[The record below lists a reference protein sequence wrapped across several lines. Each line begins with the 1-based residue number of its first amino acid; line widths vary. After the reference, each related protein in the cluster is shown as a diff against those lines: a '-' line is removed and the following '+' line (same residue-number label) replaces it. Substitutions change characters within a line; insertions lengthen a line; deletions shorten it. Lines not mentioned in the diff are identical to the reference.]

1 MKRTLFCLM
10 LALLCLTV
18 FPALAD
24 VQVDAMVPAAS
35 GYVLIHTTPN
45 SALADPA
52 QQDGMWLFLPAFA
65 DRQQITLLVDG
76 QETPV
81 DWASAQPLEDGV
93 DVLSVEGLTLYV
105 MQSQNLRALF
115 LESDDPVNQ
124 GRAYLEDCDRHQNST
139 TASMALVDTDGTVDY
154 SGHIKKLRG
163 RGNGSWGLEKK
174 PYQFKLDDKVDLL
187 QTGDR
192 SERNRTWV
200 LLTDGAD
207 LTMLHN
213 RIVLNLG
220 LEMGLDETSHSEPV
234 DLYYDGEYR
243 GLYLLCEKVQLGEG
257 RIEEMDSDKV
267 MEEFQQNQ
275 NPDELPDGAALNA
288 YGLTYHFVDGAN
300 GPEDPSSVAYMTEVE
315 SNDTLSDRAYFMLGD
330 GTLMAVKNPEN
341 ANQEMVCYI
350 SEKLESARLT
360 LVNGGVNPENG
371 HTIQQ
376 DFDVDAFARLA
387 LINEWAFN
395 LDGFSYSSTWFVL
408 PAGSDQFRPGP
419 PWDNDLSMQ
428 ELSSGLNPDGAGLK
442 DTWGWLAAFY
452 RCGDFV
458 QRMQQIYQQEMY
470 PLLKQVF
477 FGEEEGTYL
486 ASFDDFNQQI
496 APSRQMTWKLFTAY
510 HDTRFVKPDGL
521 QDALERLKTFLSQR
535 TEWLNR
541 QMELVAQKQIN
552 YVNLFPTA
560 IYLNIEDAFHLNMG
574 CLAPVQVEQ
583 LEVEVVQE
591 ATEED
596 YAIYHVTAQL
606 VPEEGWTFAPD
617 VTLPDKMEWQLTDG
631 VLHVSMYVQDPS
643 YRPFWY
649 DDTDYGMI
657 FDLEYFAATYPSV
670 AEECDNDPEAMLEH
684 FLEEDIYR
692 GRRGTWYFSPILTA
706 AALPDVAND
715 LGDCWEL
722 YYDDL
727 MYYGW
732 EEWPIRMNTEVTLNL
747 VSPPEEE

>member
-1 MKRTLFCLM
+1 MKRALFCLLM
-10 LALLCLTV
+10 AVLCMAAAS
-18 FPALAD
+18 ALAD
-24 VQVDAMVPAAS
+24 TQVDAMVPAAS
-35 GYVLIHTTPN
+35 GYALIHATPN
-45 SALADPA
+45 SALDDPA
-52 QQDGMWLFLPAFA
+52 RQDGMWLFLPAFA
-65 DRQQITLLVDG
+65 DRQQITLLADG

-81 DWASAQPLEDGV
+81 DWTSAQPLEDGV

-124 GRAYLEDCDRHQNST
+124 GREWLENCDRHQNST
-139 TASMALVDTDGTVDY
+139 TASMALVDAAGTVDF

-174 PYQFKLDDKVDLL
+174 PYQIKLDDKADLL

-200 LLTDGAD
+200 LLTDGSD

-213 RIVLNLG
+213 RIVLNPG
-220 LEMGLDETSHSEPV
+220 LEIGLDETSHSEPV

-257 RIEEMDSDKV
+257 RIGEMDSDRV

-275 NPDELPDGAALNA
+275 NPDELPDGTAQNA

-315 SNDTLSDRAYFMLGD
+315 SDVTLSDRAYFTLGD

-341 ANQEMVCYI
+341 ANQDMVRYI

-360 LVNGGVNPENG
+360 LVNGGVNPDNG
-371 HTIQQ
+371 HTIRQ

-387 LINEWAFN
+387 LVNEWAFN

-419 PWDNDLSMQ
+419 PWDSDLSMQ
-428 ELSSGLNPDGAGLK
+428 VRTNGLNPNGTGLK
-442 DTWGWLAAFY
+442 DTRGWLATFY

-477 FGEEEGTYL
+477 LGEEKGTYL
-486 ASFDDFNQQI
+486 TSLDDFNQQI
-496 APSRQMTWKLFTAY
+496 APSRQMTWKRFTAY
-510 HDTRFVKPDGL
+510 HDDRFVKPDGL
-521 QDALERLKTFLSQR
+521 QDALDRLKTFLSQR

-541 QMELVAQKQIN
+541 QMDQVARKQIS
-552 YVNLFPTA
+552 YVNLYPTA
-560 IYLNIEDAFHLNMG
+560 IYLNIEDTFTLNIG
-574 CLAPVQVEQ
+574 CLAPVQVEN
-583 LEVEVVQE
+583 LEIEVTQE

-596 YAIYHVTAQL
+596 CAIYHATAQL

-617 VTLPDKMEWQLTDG
+617 LSLPEGTEGELADG
-631 VLHVSMYVQDPS
+631 VLTVSLYVQDPS

-649 DDTDYGMI
+649 DDMDYGMI
-657 FDLEYFAATYPSV
+657 FDWEYYASSYPSV
-670 AEECDNDPEAMLEH
+670 AEECGNDPEAMLEH

-706 AALPDVAND
+706 MALPDVAND
-715 LGDCWEL
+715 LGESWEL

-732 EEWPIRMNTEVTLNL
+732 EDWPIRMNTDVTLLL

>member
-1 MKRTLFCLM
+1 MKRALFCLLM
-10 LALLCLTV
+10 AVLCMAV
-18 FPALAD
+18 APALAD
-24 VQVDAMVPAAS
+24 AQVDAMVPAAS
-35 GYVLIHTTPN
+35 GYALIHATPN

-52 QQDGMWLFLPAFA
+52 QQDGVWLFLPAFA

-81 DWASAQPLEDGV
+81 DWASAQPLEDE
-93 DVLSVEGLTLYV
+93 VEMISIAGGTLYL

-124 GRAYLEDCDRHQNST
+124 GRVYIENCDRHQNST
-139 TASMALVDTDGTVDY
+139 TASMALVDADGTVDF

-163 RGNGSWGLEKK
+163 RGNGSWYLEKK
-174 PYQFKLDDKVDLL
+174 PYQIKLDDKVDLL
-187 QTGDR
+187 KTGDR

-200 LLTDGAD
+200 LLTDGSD
-207 LTMLHN
+207 RTMLHN

-220 LEMGLDETSHSEPV
+220 LEMGLSETSHSEPV

-267 MEEFQQNQ
+267 MEEYQQNQ
-275 NPDELPDGAALNA
+275 NPDELPDGTAQNA
-288 YGLTYHFVDGAN
+288 YGLTYHFVDGAS
-300 GPEDPSSVAYMTEVE
+300 GPEDPSAVAYMTEVE
-315 SNDTLSDRAYFMLGD
+315 SELTLSDRAYFTLGD
-330 GTLMAVKNPEN
+330 GTLMSVKNPEN
-341 ANQEMVCYI
+341 ANQEMVRYI

-360 LVNGGVNPENG
+360 LINGGVNPDNG
-371 HTIQQ
+371 HTLQQ

-408 PAGSDQFRPGP
+408 PAGADQFRPGP
-419 PWDNDLSMQ
+419 PWDSDLSMQ
-428 ELSSGLNPDGAGLK
+428 VCSNGLNTNGIGLK
-442 DTWGWLAAFY
+442 DTRGWLAAFY

-477 FGEEEGTYL
+477 FGEEKGAYL
-486 ASFDDFNQQI
+486 RSLNDLNQQI

-510 HDTRFVKPDGL
+510 HNERFVKPDGL
-521 QDALERLKTFLSQR
+521 QDALDRLKTFLSQR

-541 QMELVAQKQIN
+541 QMEHVARKQIN
-552 YVNLFPTA
+552 YVCLSPAA
-560 IYLNIEDAFHLNMG
+560 IYLNIEDTFTLNTS
-574 CLAPVQVEQ
+574 CLTPVHMEE
-583 LEVEVVQE
+583 LEVEMVQE

-596 YAIYHVTAQL
+596 YAIYHATVRLAL
-606 VPEEGWTFAPD
+606 GEGWTFAPD
-617 VTLPDKMEWQLTDG
+617 VTLPEGMEGEVADG
-631 VLHVSMYVQDPS
+631 VLTVSLYVQDPS

-649 DDTDYGMI
+649 DDTDYGMV
-657 FDLEYFAATYPSV
+657 FDWEYYAVSHPSV
-670 AEECDNDPEAMLEH
+670 AEECGDDPEAMLEY
-684 FLEEDIYR
+684 FLEEEIYR
-692 GRRGTWYFSPILTA
+692 GRMGTLFFSPILTA
-706 AALPDVAND
+706 EALPDVAND

-722 YYDDL
+722 YYDDF

-732 EEWPIRMNTEVTLNL
+732 QDWPIRMNTNVTLL
-747 VSPPEEE
+747 VSPQEEE